1 MCFIKIEVAT
11 KAGFTVY
18 VFYWDR
24 GGH

>member
-1 MCFIKIEVAT
+1 MCFIEIDLVT